1 MRNVSQLSDKTGN
14 ERDREIDV
22 EGDTGPPTD
31 NHCDEWALPSHWV
44 ARLVNVCSD
53 QKANTT
59 EVPVTCLARPS
70 ESRGVS
76 QKKAFPT
83 STKAKHSS

>member
-1 MRNVSQLSDKTGN
+1 MCLQTLSDKKCD
-14 ERDREIDV
+14 ERDREIDR

-53 QKANTT
+53 QTANTT
-59 EVPVTCLARPS
+59 DVPATCLAGPS
-70 ESRGVS
+70 EGRGIKS
-76 QKKAFPT
+76 D
-83 STKAKHSS
+83 